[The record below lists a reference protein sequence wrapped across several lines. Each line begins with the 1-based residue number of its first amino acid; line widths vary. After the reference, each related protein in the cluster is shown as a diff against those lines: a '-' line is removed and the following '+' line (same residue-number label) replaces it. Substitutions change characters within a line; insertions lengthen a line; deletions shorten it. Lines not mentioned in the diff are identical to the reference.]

1 MSKIV
6 LFVSKTEENLSQ
18 FEYITFWFVGLV
30 FKLPTGDQ
38 TVDLDLTEPIQ
49 SFTDR
54 VYMQAQKSGLLEP
67 SLDAKYVRR
76 IRLKDYLP
84 PSILKIDKFP
94 KSKVCLF

>member
-1 MSKIV
+1 
-6 LFVSKTEENLSQ
+6 
-18 FEYITFWFVGLV
+18 V

-54 VYMQAQKSGLLEP
+54 VYMQAQKSGLIEP

-76 IRLKDYLP
+76 VHLKDYLP
-84 PSILKIDKFP
+84 PSILKIDK
-94 KSKVCLF
+94 SLSAKVCIFQILFRIRIIFLCLTNRLFRPQSKQQIR